1 MRPPP
6 PAAGDSMPPL
16 ALLRKELLPVASL
29 AAPVVVAEVGWVSM
43 QLVDIGMVGRLGPE
57 AIGAV
62 GVGSALFLAFG
73 VFGMGLL
80 LGLDTLVSQAYGAG
94 ARGACRRWL
103 RHGVW
108 LAVGLALPI
117 GLAARAVGANL
128 EAWGFDPGVL
138 PLVRD
143 YFDVVTWSLLPL
155 LLYAAFRRYL
165 QAVTRV
171 APVMVT
177 LVTANAVNAAAN
189 WLLVFGNLGAPALGV
204 EGAAWATCISRA
216 YMAAA
221 LALAAARGGG
231 LGRPLAGVRLAGLRR
246 LLALGWPAATQ
257 TTLEYGAF
265 AAVTLLAA
273 RLDPTTLAAHQIVL
287 NIAGLTFMVPLG
299 ISAAGA
305 VRVGHAVGRRD
316 ARRAAAAGWST
327 IALGVGVM
335 TASAA
340 VFVAAPRLI
349 LGVFTPDAQVV
360 GIGLTL
366 IAVAALFQ
374 IFDGLQVAATGALR
388 GLGDTRTPMRMNL
401 AGHWMCGLP
410 IGYVLCFVAGRGV
423 IGLWIGVLIGLT
435 VIGGLLLLIWRRRER
450 ELARTLTAPAAGPRA
465 PARSRPR
472 ARSRH
477 ATPSG
482 ASHAP

>member
-1 MRPPP
+1 M
-6 PAAGDSMPPL
+6 PAL
-16 ALLRKELLPVASL
+16 ALLRKELRPVATL

-94 ARGACRRWL
+94 SRSECRRWL
-103 RHGVW
+103 RHGIW
-108 LAVGLALPI
+108 LALALALPI
-117 GLAARAVGANL
+117 GLVARAVGANL
-128 EAWGFDPGVL
+128 DAWGFDPGVL
-138 PLVRD
+138 PLVHD
-143 YFDVVTWSLLPL
+143 YFDVVTLSLPPL

-171 APVMVT
+171 TPIMVT
-177 LVTANAVNAAAN
+177 LVTANIVNAAAN
-189 WLLVFGNLGAPALGV
+189 WVLVFGNLGAPALGV
-204 EGAAWATCISRA
+204 EGAAWATCISRS
-216 YMAAA
+216 YMAVV
-221 LALAAARGGG
+221 LAIVAVRQGG
-231 LGRPLAGVRLAGLRR
+231 LGRPLAGVRLAGFRR

-265 AAVTLLAA
+265 AAITILAA
-273 RLDPTTLAAHQIVL
+273 RLDPTTLAAHQIVV
-287 NIAGLTFMVPLG
+287 NVSGLTFMVPLG

-316 ARRAAAAGWST
+316 APGAAAAGWST
-327 IALGVGVM
+327 IVLGAGVM
-335 TASAA
+335 TAAA
-340 VFVAAPRLI
+340 IVFLTVPRLI
-349 LGVFTPDAQVV
+349 LGIFTPDTQVV

-366 IAVAALFQ
+366 IFVAALFQ
-374 IFDGLQVAATGALR
+374 IFDGLQVSATGALR
-388 GLGDTRTPMRMNL
+388 GLGDTRTPMQLNL

-410 IGYVLCFVAGRGV
+410 IGYTLCFVMGWGV

-435 VIGGLLLLIWRRRER
+435 LIGAVLLAIWRRRER
-450 ELARTLTAPAAGPRA
+450 ELARLLAG
-465 PARSRPR
+465 
-472 ARSRH
+472 
-477 ATPSG
+477 
-482 ASHAP
+482 

>member
-1 MRPPP
+1 
-6 PAAGDSMPPL
+6 MPQL
-16 ALLRKELLPVASL
+16 ALLRRELRPVAAL
-29 AAPVVVAEVGWVSM
+29 ATPVVVAEVGWVSM

-94 ARGACRRWL
+94 SKGECRRWL
-103 RHGVW
+103 RHGLW
-108 LAVGLALPI
+108 LALALSLPI
-117 GLAARAVGANL
+117 GLLARAMGANL
-128 EAWGFDPGVL
+128 GVWGFDPGVL
-138 PLVRD
+138 PLVRG
-143 YFDVVTWSLLPL
+143 YFDIVTLSLWPL

-177 LVTANAVNAAAN
+177 LVTANVVNAAAN
-189 WLLVFGNLGAPALGV
+189 WVLVFGNLGAPALGV

-216 YMAAA
+216 YMAAV
-221 LALAAARGGG
+221 LAVVVARQGG
-231 LGRPLAGVRLAGLRR
+231 LGRPRAGVRTAGFRR
-246 LLALGWPAATQ
+246 LLALGWPAAMQ
-257 TTLEYGAF
+257 HTLEYGAF
-265 AAVTLLAA
+265 AAVTLLAG
-273 RLDPTTLAAHQIVL
+273 RLEPTTLAAHQIVL
-287 NIAGLTFMVPLG
+287 NVAGLAFMVPLG

-305 VRVGHAVGRRD
+305 VRVGHAVGRGD
-316 ARRAAAAGWST
+316 APGASAAGWSA
-327 IALGVGVM
+327 IALAAGVM
-335 TASAA
+335 TASAV
-340 VFVAAPRLI
+340 VFLAAPRLI

-366 IAVAALFQ
+366 IFVAALFQ
-374 IFDGLQVAATGALR
+374 IFDGLQVAATGTLR

-410 IGYVLCFVAGRGV
+410 IGYTLCFVAGWGV

-435 VIGGLLLLIWRRRER
+435 VIGAVLLAIWRRRER
-450 ELARTLTAPAAGPRA
+450 ELPRMLASVPAATR
-465 PARSRPR
+465 
-472 ARSRH
+472 
-477 ATPSG
+477 
-482 ASHAP
+482 

>member
-1 MRPPP
+1 
-6 PAAGDSMPPL
+6 MPPL
-16 ALLRKELLPVASL
+16 TLLRKELRPVARL

-94 ARGACRRWL
+94 AHSECRRWL
-103 RHGVW
+103 RHGIW
-108 LAVGLALPI
+108 LALGLALPI
-117 GLAARAVGANL
+117 GLIARLVGANL
-128 EAWGFDPGVL
+128 GAWGFDPRVL
-138 PLVRD
+138 PLVHD
-143 YFDVVTWSLLPL
+143 YFDVVTLSLPPL

-171 APVMVT
+171 TPIMVT
-177 LVTANAVNAAAN
+177 LVTANVVNAVAN
-189 WLLVFGNLGAPALGV
+189 WALVFGNLGAPALGV

-221 LALAAARGGG
+221 LALVAARQGG
-231 LGRPLAGVRLAGLRR
+231 LGRPRAGVRLAGFRR

-265 AAVTLLAA
+265 AAITILAA
-273 RLDPTTLAAHQIVL
+273 RLDPTTLAAHQIVV
-287 NIAGLTFMVPLG
+287 NVSGLTFMVPLG

-316 ARRAAAAGWST
+316 APGASAAGWST
-327 IALGVGVM
+327 IVLGAGVM
-335 TASAA
+335 TAAA
-340 VFVAAPRLI
+340 VIFLTVPQLI
-349 LGVFTPDAQVV
+349 LGIFTPDTQVV

-366 IAVAALFQ
+366 IFVAALFQ
-374 IFDGLQVAATGALR
+374 IFDGLQVSATGALR

-410 IGYVLCFVAGRGV
+410 IGYTLCFVIGWGV

-435 VIGGLLLLIWRRRER
+435 VIGAVLLAIWRRRER
-450 ELARTLTAPAAGPRA
+450 ELARMLRAA
-465 PARSRPR
+465 S
-472 ARSRH
+472 
-477 ATPSG
+477 
-482 ASHAP
+482 

>member
-1 MRPPP
+1 
-6 PAAGDSMPPL
+6 MPPL
-16 ALLRKELLPVASL
+16 TLLRKELRPVARL
-29 AAPVVVAEVGWVSM
+29 AAPVVVAEVGWVAM

-80 LGLDTLVSQAYGAG
+80 LGLDTLVSQAHGAG
-94 ARGACRRWL
+94 ARSECRRWL
-103 RHGVW
+103 RHGIW
-108 LAVGLALPI
+108 LALGLALPI
-117 GLAARAVGANL
+117 GLVARAVGANL
-128 EAWGFDPGVL
+128 DAWGFDPGVL
-138 PLVRD
+138 PLVHD
-143 YFDVVTWSLLPL
+143 YFDVVTLSLPPL

-171 APVMVT
+171 TPIMVT
-177 LVTANAVNAAAN
+177 LVTANVVNAVAN
-189 WLLVFGNLGAPALGV
+189 WALVFGNLGAPALGV

-221 LALAAARGGG
+221 LALVAARQGG
-231 LGRPLAGVRLAGLRR
+231 LGRPRAGVRLAGFRR

-265 AAVTLLAA
+265 AAITILAA
-273 RLDPTTLAAHQIVL
+273 RLDPTTLAAHQIVV
-287 NIAGLTFMVPLG
+287 NVSGLTFMVPLG

-316 ARRAAAAGWST
+316 APGASAAGWST
-327 IALGVGVM
+327 IVLGAGVM
-335 TASAA
+335 TAAA
-340 VFVAAPRLI
+340 IVFLTVPQLI
-349 LGVFTPDAQVV
+349 LGIFTPDTQVV

-366 IAVAALFQ
+366 IFVAALFQ
-374 IFDGLQVAATGALR
+374 IFDGLQVSATGALR

-410 IGYVLCFVAGRGV
+410 IGYTLCFVIGWGV

-435 VIGGLLLLIWRRRER
+435 VIGAVLLAIWRRRER
-450 ELARTLTAPAAGPRA
+450 ELARMLRAA
-465 PARSRPR
+465 S
-472 ARSRH
+472 
-477 ATPSG
+477 
-482 ASHAP
+482 

>member
-1 MRPPP
+1 
-6 PAAGDSMPPL
+6 MPPL
-16 ALLRKELLPVASL
+16 ALLRKELRPVATL
-29 AAPVVVAEVGWVSM
+29 AVPVVVAEVGWVSM

-94 ARGACRRWL
+94 NMSECRRWL
-103 RHGVW
+103 RHGLW
-108 LAVGLALPI
+108 LALVVALPI
-117 GLAARAVGANL
+117 GLIARAVGANL
-128 EAWGFDPGVL
+128 EVWGFDPAVL
-138 PLVRD
+138 GLVHG
-143 YFDVVTWSLLPL
+143 YFDIVTLSLPPL

-171 APVMVT
+171 TPIMVT
-177 LVTANAVNAAAN
+177 LVTANVVNAAAN

-221 LALAAARGGG
+221 LALVAARQGG
-231 LGRPLAGVRLAGLRR
+231 LGRPRAGVRLAGFRR
-246 LLALGWPAATQ
+246 ILALGWPAAMQ
-257 TTLEYGAF
+257 HTLEYGAF
-265 AAVTLLAA
+265 AAVTLLAG
-273 RLDPTTLAAHQIVL
+273 RLEPTTLAAHQIVV
-287 NIAGLTFMVPLG
+287 NVAGLTFMVPLG

-316 ARRAAAAGWST
+316 AAGASAAGWST
-327 IALGVGVM
+327 IALGAGVM
-335 TASAA
+335 LVSAA
-340 VFVAAPRLI
+340 VFLAAPRLI
-349 LGVFTPDAQVV
+349 LGVFTPDAHVV

-366 IAVAALFQ
+366 IFVAALFQ

-410 IGYVLCFVAGRGV
+410 IGYTLCFVSGWGV

-435 VIGGLLLLIWRRRER
+435 VIGAVLLAIWHRRER
-450 ELARTLTAPAAGPRA
+450 ELAHRFAAGRA
-465 PARSRPR
+465 IHP
-472 ARSRH
+472 
-477 ATPSG
+477 
-482 ASHAP
+482 

>member
-1 MRPPP
+1 
-6 PAAGDSMPPL
+6 MPQL
-16 ALLRKELLPVASL
+16 ALLRRELRPVVAL
-29 AAPVVVAEVGWVSM
+29 ATPVVVAEVGWVSM

-94 ARGACRRWL
+94 SKGECHRWL
-103 RHGVW
+103 RHGLW
-108 LAVGLALPI
+108 LALALSLPI
-117 GLAARAVGANL
+117 GLLARAMGANL
-128 EAWGFDPGVL
+128 GVWGFDPGVL
-138 PLVRD
+138 PLVRG
-143 YFDVVTWSLLPL
+143 YFDIVTLSLLPL

-177 LVTANAVNAAAN
+177 LVTANVVNAAAN
-189 WLLVFGNLGAPALGV
+189 WVLVFGNLGAPALGV

-216 YMAAA
+216 YMAAV
-221 LALAAARGGG
+221 LAVVVARQGG
-231 LGRPLAGVRLAGLRR
+231 LGRPRAGVRTAGFRR
-246 LLALGWPAATQ
+246 LLALGWPAAMQ
-257 TTLEYGAF
+257 HTLEYGAF
-265 AAVTLLAA
+265 AAVTLLAG
-273 RLDPTTLAAHQIVL
+273 RLEPTTLAAHQIVL
-287 NIAGLTFMVPLG
+287 NVAGLAFMVPLG

-305 VRVGHAVGRRD
+305 VRVGHAVGRGD
-316 ARRAAAAGWST
+316 APGASAAGWSA
-327 IALGVGVM
+327 IALAAGVM
-335 TASAA
+335 TASAV
-340 VFVAAPRLI
+340 VFLAAPRLI

-366 IAVAALFQ
+366 IFVAALFQ
-374 IFDGLQVAATGALR
+374 IFDGLQVAATGTLR

-410 IGYVLCFVAGRGV
+410 IGYTLCFVAGWGV

-435 VIGGLLLLIWRRRER
+435 VIGAVLLAIWRRRER
-450 ELARTLTAPAAGPRA
+450 ELPRMLRAA
-465 PARSRPR
+465 S
-472 ARSRH
+472 
-477 ATPSG
+477 
-482 ASHAP
+482 

>member
-1 MRPPP
+1 
-6 PAAGDSMPPL
+6 MPKL
-16 ALLRKELLPVASL
+16 ALLRKELRPVVSL
-29 AAPVVVAEVGWVSM
+29 ATPVVVAEVGWVSM

-94 ARGACRRWL
+94 ARSECRRWL
-103 RHGVW
+103 RHGLW
-108 LAVGLALPI
+108 LALGLSLPI

-128 EAWGFDPGVL
+128 EIWGFDPSVL

-143 YFDVVTWSLLPL
+143 YFDVVTLSLPPL

-171 APVMVT
+171 TPIMVT
-177 LVTANAVNAAAN
+177 LVTANVVNAAAN
-189 WLLVFGNLGAPALGV
+189 WVLVFGNLGAPALGV
-204 EGAAWATCISRA
+204 EGAAWATCISRS
-216 YMAAA
+216 YMAVV
-221 LALAAARGGG
+221 LALVTARQGG
-231 LGRPLAGVRLAGLRR
+231 LGRPRAGVRSAGFRR

-257 TTLEYGAF
+257 HALEYGAF
-265 AAVTLLAA
+265 AAVTLLAG
-273 RLDPTTLAAHQIVL
+273 RLEPTTLAAHQIVL
-287 NIAGLTFMVPLG
+287 NVAGLTFMVPLG

-316 ARRAAAAGWST
+316 PPGASAAGWSA
-327 IALGVGVM
+327 IALGAGVM
-335 TASAA
+335 TLSAA
-340 VFVAAPRLI
+340 VFLAAPRLI
-349 LGVFTPDAQVV
+349 LGIFTPDAQVV

-366 IAVAALFQ
+366 IFVAALFQ

-410 IGYVLCFVAGRGV
+410 IGYTLCFVAGWGV

-435 VIGGLLLLIWRRRER
+435 LVGAVLLAIWRRRER
-450 ELARTLTAPAAGPRA
+450 DLPRMLGAVPAVSP
-465 PARSRPR
+465 
-472 ARSRH
+472 
-477 ATPSG
+477 
-482 ASHAP
+482 

>member
-1 MRPPP
+1 
-6 PAAGDSMPPL
+6 MPSL
-16 ALLRKELLPVASL
+16 DALRKELRPVAAL

-80 LGLDTLVSQAYGAG
+80 LGLDTLVSQAYGAY
-94 ARGACRRWL
+94 ARGECRRWL
-103 RHGVW
+103 RHGIW
-108 LAVGLALPI
+108 LALGLALPI

-128 EAWGFDPGVL
+128 DAWGFDPAVL
-138 PLVRD
+138 PLVRG
-143 YFDVVTWSLLPL
+143 YFDIVTFSLPPL

-171 APVMVT
+171 APIMVT
-177 LVTANAVNAAAN
+177 LVTANLVNAAAN
-189 WLLVFGNLGAPALGV
+189 WVLVFGNLGAPALGV
-204 EGAAWATCISRA
+204 EGAAWATCISRT
-216 YMAAA
+216 YMAGV
-221 LALAAARGGG
+221 LALVVARQGG
-231 LGRPLAGVRLAGLRR
+231 LGRPRAGVRLAGFRR
-246 LLALGWPAATQ
+246 ILALGWPAAMQ
-257 TTLEYGAF
+257 HTLEYGAF
-265 AAVTLLAA
+265 AAVTLLAG

-287 NIAGLTFMVPLG
+287 NVAGLTFMVPLG

-316 ARRAAAAGWST
+316 APGAAAAGWSA
-327 IALGVGVM
+327 IALGTGVM
-335 TASAA
+335 LVSAGI
-340 VFVAAPRLI
+340 FLGAPRLV
-349 LGVFTPDAQVV
+349 LGIFTPDAQVV

-366 IAVAALFQ
+366 IFVAALFQ

-388 GLGDTRTPMRMNL
+388 GLGDTRTPMQLNL

-410 IGYVLCFVAGRGV
+410 IGYALCFVVGWGV

-435 VIGGLLLLIWRRRER
+435 VIGAVLLAIWRRRER
-450 ELARTLTAPAAGPRA
+450 NLPVMLAAAPAAGPRA
-465 PARSRPR
+465 PARSRPPDRTRR
-472 ARSRH
+472 ALPSAASR
-477 ATPSG
+477 
-482 ASHAP
+482 AP

>member
-1 MRPPP
+1 
-6 PAAGDSMPPL
+6 MPQL
-16 ALLRKELLPVASL
+16 ALLRKELRPVVSL
-29 AAPVVVAEVGWVSM
+29 ATPVVVAEVGWVSM

-80 LGLDTLVSQAYGAG
+80 LGLDPLVSQAFGAG
-94 ARGACRRWL
+94 SRSECRRWL

-108 LAVGLALPI
+108 LALGLSLPI

-128 EAWGFDPGVL
+128 DAWGFDPNVL
-138 PLVRD
+138 PLVHG
-143 YFDVVTWSLLPL
+143 YFDIVTLSLPPL

-171 APVMVT
+171 TPIMVA
-177 LVTANAVNAAAN
+177 LVTANVVNAVAN
-189 WLLVFGNLGAPALGV
+189 WMLVFGNLGAPALGV
-204 EGAAWATCISRA
+204 EGAAWATCISRS
-216 YMAAA
+216 YMAGV
-221 LALAAARGGG
+221 LAIVAARQGG
-231 LGRPLAGVRLAGLRR
+231 LGRPRAGVRSAGFRR
-246 LLALGWPAATQ
+246 LLALGWPAAMQ
-257 TTLEYGAF
+257 HALEYGAF
-265 AAVTLLAA
+265 AAVTLLAG
-273 RLDPTTLAAHQIVL
+273 RLEPTTLAAHQIVL
-287 NIAGLTFMVPLG
+287 NVAGLTFMVPLG

-316 ARRAAAAGWST
+316 GPGASAAGWST
-327 IALGVGVM
+327 IALGAGVM
-335 TASAA
+335 TVSAA
-340 VFVAAPRLI
+340 VFLAAPRLV

-366 IAVAALFQ
+366 IFVAALFQ

-410 IGYVLCFVAGRGV
+410 IGYTLCFVAGWGV

-435 VIGGLLLLIWRRRER
+435 LIGAVLLAIWRRRER
-450 ELARTLTAPAAGPRA
+450 DLPRTLASVPAGRPLAPA
-465 PARSRPR
+465 
-472 ARSRH
+472 
-477 ATPSG
+477 
-482 ASHAP
+482 